1 MKSNVC
7 KIENGT
13 KDLSAILRESE
24 KVAAY
29 NELTHKQTLQLRL
42 ICEEIDGMLPN
53 IIDDFNGEFWID
65 FEDGVCKVNV
75 SIRFD
80 EFTAEKKDGLVAI
93 AKNKKNAATVGIV
106 GKIRSALENV
116 FLENDSFGGG
126 DMSLESRY
134 FVTQYYDS
142 MDHYSGMDY
151 ACLWSLEQY
160 RSSVKKEEKTAA
172 WDELEKSV
180 IASVADDVIVG
191 VKGKHADIIVV
202 KKFV

>member
-1 MKSNVC
+1 MRSNVC

-13 KDLSAILRESE
+13 KDLAAILKESE

-53 IIDDFNGEFWID
+53 IIDDFNGDFWID

-75 SIRFD
+75 SLRFD
-80 EFTAEKKDGLVAI
+80 EFTAEKKEGLVGI
-93 AKNKKNAATVGIV
+93 AKNKKNAAAVGIV

-116 FLENDSFGGG
+116 FLDEDAVRGA
-126 DMSLESRY
+126 DMMSESICC
-134 FVTQYYDS
+134 
-142 MDHYSGMDY
+142 YSPDIHDYMDY
-151 ACLWSLEQY
+151 SYQWSLERY
-160 RSSVKKEEKTAA
+160 RIAVKNNEKTEE

-191 VKGKHADIIVV
+191 VKGKCADIVV
-202 KKFV
+202 IKKFV